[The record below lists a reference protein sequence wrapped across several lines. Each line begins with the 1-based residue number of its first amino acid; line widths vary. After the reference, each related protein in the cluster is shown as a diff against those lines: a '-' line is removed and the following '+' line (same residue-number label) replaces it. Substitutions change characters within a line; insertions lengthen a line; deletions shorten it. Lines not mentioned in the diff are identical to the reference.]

1 MASFFS
7 YGWGSTISGLLSHYE
22 EAIYFSPLSS
32 PKISWFSFDRPKK
45 DERLSRPWSHPVG
58 LNTGLLDW
66 ESYTLTTRPLLVYR
80 KGKKVLIFGRDLI
93 STRR

>member
-45 DERLSRPWSHPVG
+45 DERLSQSWSDPVI
-58 LNTGLLDW
+58 LNMGPLDW
-66 ESYTLTTRPLLVYR
+66 ESRALM
-80 KGKKVLIFGRDLI
+80 
-93 STRR
+93 